1 METFVVQL
9 KETRQAASLP
19 ESTLRFP
26 LEYCHRPAG
35 VFRYYR
41 VRILAQFLERWN
53 KFFVA
58 AVPHGN
64 HRVPP
69 QPGKLGAPH
78 WRSAKDFTEFFRL
91 HFGQPTKRR
100 IDQAFPRL
108 ELRRGSHRRLP
119 VPRANILTDVASE
132 DVPP

>member
-1 METFVVQL
+1 MDTFVVQL

-91 HFGQPTKRR
+91 HFGQPTAGLTRPSR
-100 IDQAFPRL
+100 ASNSAAEVTGAFRFH
-108 ELRRGSHRRLP
+108 GQTS
-119 VPRANILTDVASE
+119 
-132 DVPP
+132 